1 MTNFCKISASISISI
16 ASLFL
21 LGSLV
26 AAKHQSKS
34 SKRSIVGD
42 FVLQGLPVGA
52 PIRVDHLSA
61 TNKMAVAPPLAA
73 VDANEEQKVAKSSTF
88 TEDKEKR
95 TADGKTSE
103 NGTGTRRRRHRHR
116 LHSRARSHI
125 KNGEKFVPAF
135 ANENS
140 DKNRRNTLPQEPVR
154 SKSNAINRANRFGY
168 SNFHH
173 KWRID
178 TGKWV
183 IIFLLLT
190 FTSNNDK

>member
-34 SKRSIVGD
+34 NKRAIVGD

-52 PIRVDHLSA
+52 PIRVDYLSA
-61 TNKMAVAPPLAA
+61 TNKMADTPPLAA
-73 VDANEEQKVAKSSTF
+73 VDGNEEQKVAKSCNNCI
-88 TEDKEKR
+88 EDEKKR
-95 TADGKTSE
+95 TADVTLE

-116 LHSRARSHI
+116 LHLRTRSHI
-125 KNGEKFVPAF
+125 KNKRKFVSAF

-140 DKNRRNTLPQEPVR
+140 DKNSKITLPQEAVR

-178 TGKWV
+178 AGKWV
-183 IIFLLLT
+183 IIFFLL
-190 FTSNNDK
+190 K

>member
-34 SKRSIVGD
+34 SKRTIVGD

-61 TNKMAVAPPLAA
+61 TNKMAIAPPLAA
-73 VDANEEQKVAKSSTF
+73 VDGNEEQKVAKSCNC
-88 TEDKEKR
+88 TEDENKR
-95 TADGKTSE
+95 TTDGKTSK
-103 NGTGTRRRRHRHR
+103 NGTRRRRHRHR
-116 LHSRARSHI
+116 LHSRSRSHI
-125 KNGEKFVPAF
+125 KNEEKFVSAF

-140 DKNRRNTLPQEPVR
+140 DKNRRNTLLQEPVR

>member
-34 SKRSIVGD
+34 NKRAIVGD

-52 PIRVDHLSA
+52 PIRVDYLSA
-61 TNKMAVAPPLAA
+61 TNKMADTPPLAA
-73 VDANEEQKVAKSSTF
+73 VDGNEEQKVAKSCNNCI
-88 TEDKEKR
+88 EGEKKR
-95 TADGKTSE
+95 TDGKTSK
-103 NGTGTRRRRHRHR
+103 GTRRRRHRHR

-125 KNGEKFVPAF
+125 KNGDKFVSAF
-135 ANENS
+135 ANKNS
-140 DKNRRNTLPQEPVR
+140 DKNRRNTLRQKPVS

-178 TGKWV
+178 AGKWV

>member
-16 ASLFL
+16 ASLFVF
-21 LGSLV
+21 GSLV
-26 AAKHQSKS
+26 AANHQSNS
-34 SKRSIVGD
+34 NKRAIVSD
-42 FVLQGLPVGA
+42 FVLQGLPIGA
-52 PIRVDHLSA
+52 PIRVDYLSA

-73 VDANEEQKVAKSSTF
+73 VDGNEEQKVPKSCNNCI
-88 TEDKEKR
+88 EGEKKR
-95 TADGKTSE
+95 TADVTLE

-116 LHSRARSHI
+116 LHSRSRSHI
-125 KNGEKFVPAF
+125 KNGDKFVSAF

-140 DKNRRNTLPQEPVR
+140 DRNSKITLPQKPVR
-154 SKSNAINRANRFGY
+154 SKSDAINRANRFGY

-190 FTSNNDK
+190 FTSNNDT